1 MFQVVGVT
9 HLEPVKELEIQHRAV
24 RHIYQRVIAQELAA
38 DKVEATPEVGQSRWM
53 WEIVA
58 SLSTVL
64 AMHGRQELAN
74 PREQTGKFLIL
85 RALYGLGLELP
96 AVLWMNSISCAS

>member
-1 MFQVVGVT
+1 
-9 HLEPVKELEIQHRAV
+9 
-24 RHIYQRVIAQELAA
+24 
-38 DKVEATPEVGQSRWM
+38 M

-96 AVLWMNSISCAS
+96 AVL